1 MHARLAEDGVYL
13 CMYIPICICMH
24 ARLAEDGVGHHDA
37 VGHEGLGH
45 AEGGIALDQ
54 GAQQLQ
60 HLLLR
65 VGVGVKGEGEG
76 EGEG

>member
-1 MHARLAEDGVYL
+1 MRAWRRTASIYVCTYAMHG
-13 CMYIPICICMH
+13 
-24 ARLAEDGVGHHDA
+24 RLAEDGVGHHDA

-45 AEGGIALDQ
+45 AEGRIALDQ